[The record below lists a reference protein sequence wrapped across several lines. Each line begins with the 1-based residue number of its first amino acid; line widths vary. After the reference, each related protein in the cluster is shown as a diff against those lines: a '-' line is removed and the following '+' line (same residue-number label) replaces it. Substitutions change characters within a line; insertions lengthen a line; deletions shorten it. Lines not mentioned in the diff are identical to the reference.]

1 MARGKSLC
9 TCAFLLVLILS
20 YGIMHCE
27 GRKMKAKSGK
37 VSGGGGSGGGGS
49 FVVESEENSPV
60 GPGHSPGVGH
70 SVGPTSAGPL
80 V

>member
-1 MARGKSLC
+1 
-9 TCAFLLVLILS
+9 
-20 YGIMHCE
+20 
-27 GRKMKAKSGK
+27 MKAESGK
-37 VSGGGGSGGGGS
+37 VSGGSGSSSGGGGS
-49 FVVESEENSPV
+49 FVVESEESTPA

>member
-1 MARGKSLC
+1 
-9 TCAFLLVLILS
+9 
-20 YGIMHCE
+20 
-27 GRKMKAKSGK
+27 MKAESGK

-49 FVVESEENSPV
+49 FVAESEESSPV